1 MYPPQICGT
10 RLINET
16 DINIMVHC
24 YKKQNKRKFY
34 SHPPKKKKKT
44 YKFTRVKQSL
54 QKPETPLST
63 SISRSLSLSGV
74 NLLSQDH
81 SFFASLLVLQN
92 LVLEVYL
99 SFVFSVLSLSLL

>member
-16 DINIMVHC
+16 DINIMVHG

-34 SHPPKKKKKT
+34 SHPPKKKKKR
-44 YKFTRVKQSL
+44 YKFTKVKQSL

-63 SISRSLSLSGV
+63 SISRSLSLSLG
-74 NLLSQDH
+74 
-81 SFFASLLVLQN
+81 
-92 LVLEVYL
+92 
-99 SFVFSVLSLSLL
+99 

>member
-16 DINIMVHC
+16 DINIMVH
-24 YKKQNKRKFY
+24 KKQNKRKFY
-34 SHPPKKKKKT
+34 SHPPKKKKKKGLQIYQGQT
-44 YKFTRVKQSL
+44 VPSETRN
-54 QKPETPLST
+54 PLST
-63 SISRSLSLSGV
+63 SISRSLSPSGV

>member
-16 DINIMVHC
+16 DINIMVHG

-34 SHPPKKKKKT
+34 SHPPKKKKT
-44 YKFTRVKQSL
+44 LQIYQGQTVPSETRNPIVNVNL
-54 QKPETPLST
+54 TL
-63 SISRSLSLSGV
+63 SLSLSGV

>member
-16 DINIMVHC
+16 DINIMVHG

-34 SHPPKKKKKT
+34 SHPPKKKKKR
-44 YKFTRVKQSL
+44 YKFTKVKQSL

>member
-16 DINIMVHC
+16 DINIMVHG

-34 SHPPKKKKKT
+34 SHPPKNKT
-44 YKFTRVKQSL
+44 LQIYQGQTVPSETRN
-54 QKPETPLST
+54 PLST